1 MAIGRL
7 LLLRKAGTAIACIRA
22 KTLSW
27 NGETIDLT
35 TDDDGGIRLLAN
47 VPAGQSISIS
57 GEGVAD
63 ETVMRNIALVPGT
76 SKMLTDITIVTEDS
90 YTLAG
95 DFMLTT
101 YEITGSHDG
110 EATYSLSLESSDAWT
125 FTGA

>member
-7 LLLRKAGTAIACIRA
+7 LLLQKNGAAIACLRA

-27 NGETIDLT
+27 SGETIDLT
-35 TDDDGGIRLLAN
+35 TDDEGGIRLLAN

-63 ETVMRNIALVPGT
+63 ETVMRNIAFVPGT
-76 SKMLTDITIVTEDS
+76 SKMLTDITIETEDG

-101 YEITGSHDG
+101 YEISGSHDG
-110 EATYSLSLESSDAWT
+110 EATYSMSLESSDAWT
-125 FTGA
+125 FTNV